1 MRIMIKT
8 SKDKQH
14 GPPWLIIMTKMEKSI
29 LFILTVSLISKLTK
43 GQGSDYWDEDYDK
56 DKNCASEDLIMTLSG
71 KSNTEPLSHQKQ
83 CVTNTMEDPS
93 QAIEDCKRTLTQKVL
108 RPCMA
113 NTNNITKTGELLYCH
128 SRATTTCCIHN
139 FTCNGYKETNENLK
153 YAAASYMTDKV
164 LYLEKEVNKRGFH
177 NCYPISGL
185 DAKKCA
191 EECKSLLQSSPLL
204 DHCKKKGGLLK
215 CCVRRDKVFCDEC
228 RYCCTLP
235 FCSYKGEHGEI
246 IVEGENILIANKI
259 EDQEIGTLAVYE
271 LRATN
276 SFYKGYDNR
285 CLKPDDNKPA
295 EKWDHYDPDE
305 FYEAINKEE
314 LEQAK
319 TWEFDK
325 NFFNFED
332 PDVMK
337 KFADKK
343 DTDIW
348 KKTYG
353 FDYVHIDHRACNCTN
368 IKLYPET
375 IQACLKM
382 ELKSSFAKK
391 CRKDKG
397 FFKCCH
403 TVLTLSV
410 FEDARQYLIEQS
422 HIEKQVD
429 DEIHPNVVAAVVT
442 YSCTVR
448 DEFTGEFITRYN
460 SPEKNPIGG
469 SIINKTRL
477 GFRNMLCLSMNLCLK
492 KLGYYGTDL
501 YNYNT
506 REEFCQAENKIQLSD
521 IRVKGDPEGVIESVD
536 SCMKRKSVI
545 RTCPTEVLKA
555 INSSDVIEM
564 NNQVLEFKKKM
575 ERKNKGSRKMDKK
588 KKRKK
593 KKKEKLNKAK
603 KSKKR
608 KKKKRNS
615 RNSNESNSR
624 NRYKMRRN
632 KKKKKTRKGSS
643 S

>member
-108 RPCMA
+108 RPCLTNA
-113 NTNNITKTGELLYCH
+113 NNASTNGKLLYCH
-128 SRATTTCCIHN
+128 SRALTTCCIHN
-139 FTCNGYKETNENLK
+139 FTCKGYKETNDNIK
-153 YAAASYMTDKV
+153 HAAAEYMTDKEV
-164 LYLEKEVNKRGFH
+164 YLGKEVKERGFH
-177 NCYPISGL
+177 SCYPITGL
-185 DAKKCA
+185 DARQCA
-191 EECKSLLQSSPLL
+191 EECKSLLKTSPLL

-235 FCSYKGEHGEI
+235 FCSYKNEFGDI
-246 IVEGENILIANKI
+246 VVEGENILSTNKI

-305 FYEAINKEE
+305 FYEAITKEK
-314 LEQAK
+314 LDQAK
-319 TWEFDK
+319 TWKFDK

-332 PDVMK
+332 PSVMK
-337 KFADKK
+337 KFTDQKK
-343 DTDIW
+343 DNVW

-353 FDYVHIDHRACNCTN
+353 FDDVHVVPEGTDNR
-368 IKLYPET
+368 LYPEM
-375 IQACLKM
+375 IQACLKK
-382 ELKSSFAKK
+382 EKKSRFAKK

-397 FFKCCH
+397 FFKCCN
-403 TVLTLSV
+403 TVLALATFV
-410 FEDARQYLIEQS
+410 DARQYLINQS
-422 HIEKQVD
+422 HIERSPFD
-429 DEIHPNVVAAVVT
+429 DGIPPGVCVAVVT
-442 YSCTVR
+442 YSCTLQ
-448 DEFTGEFITRYN
+448 DTSTGELITRYN
-460 SPEKNPIGG
+460 RPETNPIGG
-469 SIINKTRL
+469 IAVNGKRL
-477 GFRNMLCLSMNLCLK
+477 GIRNMMCFSMNLCLD
-492 KLGYYGTDL
+492 KLGSYETDL
-501 YNYNT
+501 YNLNT
-506 REEFCQAENKIQLSD
+506 REEFCKAENRITYNSKLSLQHTG
-521 IRVKGDPEGVIESVD
+521 IRIKDEPKGVIESVD

-545 RTCPTEVLKA
+545 RICPEGVLK
-555 INSSDVIEM
+555 ILNNSYVNEM
-564 NNQVLEFKKKM
+564 NSQVLEFKKKM
-575 ERKNKGSRKMDKK
+575 
-588 KKRKK
+588 KRKK
-593 KKKEKLNKAK
+593 KKKK
-603 KSKKR
+603 KTSNV
-608 KKKKRNS
+608 KKK
-615 RNSNESNSR
+615 
-624 NRYKMRRN
+624 MN
-632 KKKKKTRKGSS
+632 KKKGKRNGNDS
-643 S
+643 